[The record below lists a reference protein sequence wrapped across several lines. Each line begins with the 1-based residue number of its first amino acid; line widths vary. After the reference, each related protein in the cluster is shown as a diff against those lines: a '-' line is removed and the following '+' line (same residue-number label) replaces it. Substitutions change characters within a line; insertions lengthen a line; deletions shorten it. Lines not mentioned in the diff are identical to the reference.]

1 MTFWLMMCL
10 TFGLIS
16 IATLSPI
23 PLLIV
28 FVVWLV
34 SRPIEGPLVN
44 EVIRTGGN
52 PNGIPNPTQGG
63 GYGCASFIIWV
74 LIFGSMGLVSV
85 AVLMAIVEGKGL

>member
-52 PNGIPNPTQGG
+52 PDAIPNPTKD

>member
-1 MTFWLMMCL
+1 MLTL

-16 IATLSPI
+16 VATLSPI

-28 FVVWLV
+28 FVAWLL
-34 SRPIEGPLVN
+34 SRPFEAPLVA

-52 PNGIPNPTQGG
+52 PDAIPNPTKD
-63 GYGCASFIIWV
+63 GYGCVSFIIWV
-74 LIFGSMGLVSV
+74 LIFGSMALVSV

>member
-1 MTFWLMMCL
+1 MSFWLMLTL

-16 IATLSPI
+16 IVTFSPI
-23 PLLIV
+23 PLAIV

-34 SRPIEGPLVN
+34 SRPIERPLVD

-52 PNGIPNPTQGG
+52 PDIIPNPTKG
-63 GYGCASFIIWV
+63 GYGCAAFIIWV
-74 LIFGSMGLVSV
+74 LIFGSMGLVSI

>member
-1 MTFWLMMCL
+1 MLTL

-16 IATLSPI
+16 IVTFSPV
-23 PLLIV
+23 PLAIV

-34 SRPIEGPLVN
+34 SRPIERPLVD

-52 PNGIPNPTQGG
+52 PDAIPNPTKG

-74 LIFGSMGLVSV
+74 LIFGSMGLVCV
-85 AVLMAIVEGKGL
+85 AALLAIVEGRI